1 MIHTLA
7 GTLTFKKISN
17 LIEKKKPSIA
27 WDREASIAFVLK
39 KQCLL
44 LLPLVFDL
52 YFVDLYAE
60 PCAYLWAFTSKNR
73 IQFLFYIVIIYLY
86 TCRYLVLFLSVTDM
100 THVIA
105 CIRTRFCRRKSIPC
119 IIPWW
124 CPYKTFVYPCIFSC
138 FKKSDTKHEAREK

>member
-1 MIHTLA
+1 MGPRSIDCFCPTYYRHC
-7 GTLTFKKISN
+7 
-17 LIEKKKPSIA
+17 IE
-27 WDREASIAFVLK
+27 K

-44 LLPLVFDL
+44 LLPLVLDL
-52 YFVDLYAE
+52 YSVDLYAE
-60 PCAYLWAFTSKNR
+60 PCAYLWAFILKTH

-86 TCRYLVLFLSVTDM
+86 TCRYPVLSLCVTDM

-124 CPYKTFVYPCIFSC
+124 CRYKTVVYPCIFSC

>member
-1 MIHTLA
+1 MGPRSIDCFCPTYCRHC
-7 GTLTFKKISN
+7 
-17 LIEKKKPSIA
+17 IEKTMPSSASSSA
-27 WDREASIAFVLK
+27 WSIFCRSLRRAV
-39 KQCLL
+39 CLSL
-44 LLPLVFDL
+44 SFIL
-52 YFVDLYAE
+52 
-60 PCAYLWAFTSKNR
+60 KNR

-86 TCRYLVLFLSVTDM
+86 TCRYLVLSLCVTDM

-124 CPYKTFVYPCIFSC
+124 CRYKTFVYPCIFSC